1 MSKEKFLIKIKNYI
15 SKATRSFQLRIMLV
29 ILISGLVPSL
39 LISIGIVESYEIRA
53 TTLRTSEVQT
63 QMRILANHL
72 VKYNYLSDAS
82 SDVINAELEQLSTLY
97 EGRVLV
103 INGDLKIIKDTY
115 GINQGKT
122 IIAEEILKCFSGTE
136 TTYYDGNNNF
146 IELSVPI
153 REKIFLED
161 NTEVE
166 KINGV
171 LLISVSTESI
181 SRSMEVLNR
190 NAYILAS
197 IIMICLVGV
206 NLILVRLIVKPFNR
220 ISESIIKVDAGIVD
234 EILDVPN
241 YAETSQ
247 IIATFNKI
255 LAKSRKIDESR
266 KEFVSNVSHELK
278 TPLTSIKVLADSLL
292 AQENV
297 SNELYQEFM
306 VDIANEVERENEII
320 NDLLELVKLDA
331 KEDSLHLESV
341 SINETINKVLKQLF
355 PIAKKQKVELIFEST
370 CQVVADIDEM
380 KFSLAIS
387 NLVINAIKYNQE
399 DGNVYVRLDAD
410 HQVFTIE
417 IHDTGVGIPPESLEK
432 IFEKFYRVDKSRS
445 NEIGGTGLGLSI
457 ARNII
462 LLHKGNIKVKS
473 KLGEGSNFLVTVPLF
488 YISNQR

>member
-1 MSKEKFLIKIKNYI
+1 
-15 SKATRSFQLRIMLV
+15 
-29 ILISGLVPSL
+29 
-39 LISIGIVESYEIRA
+39 
-53 TTLRTSEVQT
+53 
-63 QMRILANHL
+63 
-72 VKYNYLSDAS
+72 
-82 SDVINAELEQLSTLY
+82 
-97 EGRVLV
+97 
-103 INGDLKIIKDTY
+103 
-115 GINQGKT
+115 
-122 IIAEEILKCFSGTE
+122 
-136 TTYYDGNNNF
+136 
-146 IELSVPI
+146 
-153 REKIFLED
+153 
-161 NTEVE
+161 
-166 KINGV
+166 
-171 LLISVSTESI
+171 
-181 SRSMEVLNR
+181 
-190 NAYILAS
+190 
-197 IIMICLVGV
+197 MICLVGV
-206 NLILVRLIVKPFNR
+206 NLILVRMIVKPFNR

-247 IIATFNKI
+247 IITTFNKI

-331 KEDSLHLESV
+331 KEDSLHIESV

-387 NLVINAIKYNQE
+387 NLVINAIKYNRE
-399 DGNVYVRLDAD
+399 DGSVYVRLDAD

-462 LLHKGNIKVKS
+462 LLHRGNIKVKS
-473 KLGEGSNFLVTVPLF
+473 KLGEGSNFLVKVPLF